1 MLATVQRVS
10 EAEVIINEAKY
21 SSIKDGVLIFV
32 CIEEKDISE
41 TTKKMADK
49 IFNFKMLDGP
59 NGINSASLK
68 NLEEEVLIISQFTL
82 AAITNKGN

>member
-1 MLATVQRVS
+1 MSVWGQNENKPVQRKFDVDPAS
-10 EAEVIINEAKY
+10 KTLLKE
-21 SSIKDGVLIFV
+21 DGVLIFV

-59 NGINSASLK
+59 NGINSVSLK
-68 NLEEEVLIISQFTL
+68 NLQEEV
-82 AAITNKGN
+82 